1 MASNVSNEQ
10 PLISQDYLALQRRM
24 HEDPEYGKASL
35 QFAPI
40 VAELVELAG
49 ASELLDY
56 GAGKGRLG
64 LSLREFV
71 KRPLTVHNYE
81 PAMPQWSARPEPC
94 RFVACIDVL
103 EHVEPELLDNVLEDL
118 ERVTSG
124 VGFFTVHT
132 EAALKQLPDGRNTHL
147 NQRPASWWLPR
158 IMERF
163 ELVSYNRVPA
173 GFWVAV
179 EAKAR

>member
-1 MASNVSNEQ
+1 MHSSASTGQS
-10 PLISQDYLALQRRM
+10 LISEDYRLVQRRM

-40 VAELVELAG
+40 VAELVELTG
-49 ASELLDY
+49 AAELLDY

-64 LSLREFV
+64 LSLREYV
-71 KRPLTVHNYE
+71 KRPLKVHNYE

-103 EHVEPELLDNVLEDL
+103 EHVEPDLLDNVLDDL
-118 ERVTSG
+118 RRVTAG

-132 EAALKQLPDGRNTHL
+132 EAALKELPDGRNAHL

-179 EAKAR
+179 EARAR

>member
-1 MASNVSNEQ
+1 MQKPTVSTEA
-10 PLISQDYLALQRRM
+10 LISEEYRLLQQRL

-71 KRPLTVHNYE
+71 RRPLKVHNYE
-81 PAMPQWSARPEPC
+81 PAMPHWSARAEPC

-103 EHVEPELLDNVLEDL
+103 EHVEPDLLDNVLEDL
-118 ERVTSG
+118 ERVTIG

-132 EAALKQLPDGRNTHL
+132 EAAMKELADGRNAHL

-163 ELVSYNRVPA
+163 ELVSYNRMPA